1 MQKKGARIRVNAV
14 CPGIIDTHMGHFT
27 VDLVT
32 KKHGDKDKDTKL
44 SAERHPLGRLGT
56 TTDFVEAVLYL
67 SSDASSSVTGSSLVV
82 DGGFTAQ

>member
-1 MQKKGARIRVNAV
+1 
-14 CPGIIDTHMGHFT
+14 MGHFT
-27 VDLVT
+27 VDLVA
-32 KKHGDKDKDTKL
+32 KKHGDKDKDIKL

-56 TTDFVEAVLYL
+56 TTDVVEAVLYL

>member
-1 MQKKGARIRVNAV
+1 
-14 CPGIIDTHMGHFT
+14 MGHFT
-27 VDLVT
+27 VDLVA

>member
-1 MQKKGARIRVNAV
+1 
-14 CPGIIDTHMGHFT
+14 MGHFT
-27 VDLVT
+27 VDLVA
-32 KKHGDKDKDTKL
+32 KKHGDKDKDKDIKL

-56 TTDFVEAVLYL
+56 TTDVVEAVLYL